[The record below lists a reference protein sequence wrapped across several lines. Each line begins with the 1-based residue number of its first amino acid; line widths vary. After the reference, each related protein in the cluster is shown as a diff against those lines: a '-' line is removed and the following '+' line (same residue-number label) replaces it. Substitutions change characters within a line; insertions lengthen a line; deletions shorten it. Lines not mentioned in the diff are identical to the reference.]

1 MNGSMICPTCK
12 GNGFVWVETPE
23 PKKDRW
29 ATDCT
34 ACNNQGEIP
43 ITDETIWNTIQFIG
57 GKQ

>member
-1 MNGSMICPTCK
+1 MSGSMICPTCK

-29 ATDCT
+29 QADCKD
-34 ACNNQGEIP
+34 CNNQGEIK
-43 ITDETIWNTIQFIG
+43 ITDDTIWNTLQFIG

>member
-1 MNGSMICPTCK
+1 MICPTCK
-12 GNGFVWVETPE
+12 GNRFVWVEAPE

-29 ATDCT
+29 AADCN